1 MRQLIMIIVCGFLSW
16 QSAAHT
22 LELRFDGKV
31 VPLSLAELKQAL
43 PVKLVQIEDPVYHK
57 TKRYQAFELA
67 ALLNRYQISLDATR
81 HELVM
86 TALDGYA
93 PPVPISAVS
102 RFPAYLAF
110 AEEGKADFQ
119 FESVTLG
126 KSTAS
131 PAPFYLIWQ
140 VDAKQAEQ
148 LPWPFQLVTIEKV
161 DLAQQYAAMF
171 PKTPSST
178 RSAAAVQRGF
188 QLFRQQCVRC
198 HSINLQGGVVGPE
211 LNAPKNVTEYWSD
224 QHLRGLIRDASSY
237 RYRSKMPAFPE
248 LSPQDID
255 DILQY
260 LRQMA
265 TQKIKK
271 PASVTAQP

>member
-1 MRQLIMIIVCGFLSW
+1 MRQLIMIIVCGLLSW
-16 QSAAHT
+16 QSAAQT
-22 LELRFDGKV
+22 LELRFDGQV
-31 VPLSLAELKQAL
+31 VQLSLAELKQAL

-57 TKRYQAFELA
+57 TKRYQAFELT
-67 ALLNRYQISLDATR
+67 ALLNTYGVVLDATK
-81 HELVM
+81 HELVT

-93 PPVPISAVS
+93 PPVPNRALTSGKG
-102 RFPAYLAF
+102 YLAF

-119 FESVTLG
+119 FEAVTLG
-126 KSTAS
+126 KSTTS
-131 PAPFYLIWQ
+131 PAPFYLVWQ

-148 LPWPFQLVTIEKV
+148 LPWPFQLVKIEKV
-161 DLAQQYAAMF
+161 DLTQQYAAMF
-171 PKTPSST
+171 PNTPSAT
-178 RSAAAVQRGF
+178 RNAAAVQRGF

-198 HSINLQGGVVGPE
+198 HSINLQGGMVGPE

-224 QHLRGLIRDASSY
+224 EHLRGLIRDASSY

-255 DILQY
+255 DILHY

>member
-1 MRQLIMIIVCGFLSW
+1 MRQLMMIMFCGILSW
-16 QSAAHT
+16 QSIAQT
-22 LELRFDGKV
+22 LELRRDGQV
-31 VPLSLAELKQAL
+31 LQLSLAELKQQL
-43 PVKLVQIEDPVYHK
+43 PVQHVSIQDPVYHK
-57 TKRYQAFELA
+57 TKQYQAFELT
-67 ALLNRYQISLDATR
+67 ALLKTYGVQLDVNQ
-81 HELVM
+81 HELVT

-93 PPVPISAVS
+93 PPLPISALTKYK
-102 RFPAYLAF
+102 AYLAF

-119 FESVTLG
+119 FEAVTLG
-126 KSTAS
+126 KSTTS
-131 PAPFYLIWQ
+131 PAPFYLVWQ
-140 VDAKQAEQ
+140 VDAKQAEL
-148 LPWPFQLVTIEKV
+148 LPWPFQLVKIEKV

-171 PKTPSST
+171 PKPTSNQHN
-178 RSAAAVQRGF
+178 AAAVQRGF

-224 QHLRGLIRDASSY
+224 THLRGLIRDASSY

-271 PASVTAQP
+271 PASVTVQP